1 MSETTKIKIKI
12 QPKIQNPKKTVIL
25 QKQKEQKQELIV
37 DKVVV
42 DDVAA
47 VESTGYN
54 ISNLRNKYTSDSYY
68 RTSRSLINKINK
80 RFGWEDDILP
90 VKQYEQNFNKIIEFI
105 MESYVIRNHE
115 MLSVKL
121 SAIRYPLK
129 LYEYDGDFMHKHI
142 ELKDIQYSQ
151 KQTGENWSSIVQ
163 LLDNYII
170 HCHHPGGRIVASAYK
185 YGYLVSMTD
194 MIRTKVD
201 QFDEGYNYLDLDK
214 LHWTIQGD
222 IDKNRP
228 GTVISVSKE
237 FVDIVKTNIR
247 KGSVWLISKKG
258 GFQYTSPVAMKHLGL
273 SGFNLNQIKHAMSEI
288 E

>member
-12 QPKIQNPKKTVIL
+12 QPKILSARPKETVIL
-25 QKQKEQKQELIV
+25 QKEPIV
-37 DKVVV
+37 AVDTVVV
-42 DDVAA
+42 DDV
-47 VESTGYN
+47 VTIGYN

-80 RFGWEDDILP
+80 HFGWEADILP
-90 VKQYEQNFNKIIEFI
+90 VNQYEQNFNKIIEFI
-105 MESYVIRNHE
+105 MDSYVIRNHE

-129 LYEYDGDFMHKHI
+129 LYEYDGDFMHKHV

-151 KQTGENWSSIVQ
+151 KQTGEIENWSSMVQ
-163 LLDNYII
+163 LLDNHII
-170 HCHHPGGRIVASAYK
+170 HCCHPGGRIVASAYK
-185 YGYLVSMTD
+185 NGYFVSMTD

-201 QFDEGYNYLDLDK
+201 QHDEGYNYLDLDK
-214 LHWTIQGD
+214 LLWTIQGD

-237 FVDIVKTNIR
+237 FVDIVRTNIR

-273 SGFNLNQIKHAMSEI
+273 SGFNLNQIKHLYHE
-288 E
+288 

>member
-12 QPKIQNPKKTVIL
+12 QPKILSARPKETVIL
-25 QKQKEQKQELIV
+25 QKEPIV
-37 DKVVV
+37 AVDTVVV
-42 DDVAA
+42 DDV
-47 VESTGYN
+47 VTIGYN

-80 RFGWEDDILP
+80 HFGWEADILP
-90 VKQYEQNFNKIIEFI
+90 VNQYEQNFNKIIVFI
-105 MESYVIRNHE
+105 MDSYVIRNHE

-129 LYEYDGDFMHKHI
+129 LYEYDGDFMHKHV

-151 KQTGENWSSIVQ
+151 KQTGEIENWSSMVQ
-163 LLDNYII
+163 LLDNHII
-170 HCHHPGGRIVASAYK
+170 HCCHPGGRIVASAYK
-185 YGYLVSMTD
+185 NGYFVSMTD

-201 QFDEGYNYLDLDK
+201 QHDEGYNYLDLDK
-214 LHWTIQGD
+214 LLWTIQGD

-237 FVDIVKTNIR
+237 FVDIVRTNIR

-273 SGFNLNQIKHAMSEI
+273 SGFNLNQIKHLYHE
-288 E
+288 